1 MSLRKRYTPEQKVLI
16 LREHLKNKVPVS
28 EVCKKYGI
36 NPNLFYRWEKQ
47 FFEGGIEIF
56 KQTKKNNSKDAKEL
70 QLSAKI
76 MSLQEVISELTQEN
90 IVLKKK
96 YNGEI

>member
-1 MSLRKRYTPEQKVLI
+1 MVLRKRYTPEQKVLI

-56 KQTKKNNSKDAKEL
+56 KQTKKNNSKNTKEL

-76 MSLQEVISELTQEN
+76 TSLQEVISELTQEN

>member
-1 MSLRKRYTPEQKVLI
+1 MSLRKRYTPEKKVSI

-28 EVCKKYGI
+28 EICKKYGI
-36 NPNLFYRWEKQ
+36 NPNLFYKWEKQ
-47 FFEGGIEIF
+47 FFEGGIETF
-56 KQTKKNNSKDAKEL
+56 KQKKKVNSKNGKEL

-76 MSLQEVISELTQEN
+76 LDLQEVISELTHEN
-90 IVLKKK
+90 IILKKK

>member
-76 MSLQEVISELTQEN
+76 TSLQEVISELTQEN

>member
-1 MSLRKRYTPEQKVLI
+1 MALRKRYTPEQKVLI

-56 KQTKKNNSKDAKEL
+56 KQTKKNNSKNAKEL

-76 MSLQEVISELTQEN
+76 TSLQEVISELTQEN